1 MKKLG
6 GGSLL
11 IAGIFLIL
19 FGLLI
24 GSWIVEEILDFI
36 GFVIIAIGVVMGIVG
51 LFKMFTGGKGRS
63 SEY

>member
-6 GGSLL
+6 GGGLL
-11 IAGIFLIL
+11 VAGIFLIL

-36 GFVIIAIGVVMGIVG
+36 GFVIIAVGVIVGLVG
-51 LFKMFTGGKGRS
+51 LFKMFTGGKGRE

>member
-1 MKKLG
+1 MNKLG
-6 GGSLL
+6 GGGLL

-24 GSWIVEEILDFI
+24 GSWIVEEILDII
-36 GFVIIAIGVVMGIVG
+36 GFVIIAVGVIVG
-51 LFKMFTGGKGRS
+51 IAGLVKMFTGGKGRE